1 MGKPATS
8 YRLACAA
15 CKAGEHETCTRGL
28 CTCYGTDALHVHEH
42 PPLIAEPGEEATAW
56 DDDDER
62 EGGDGLG
69 SSRIVAQWAEEERRH
84 EAATLE
90 RG

>member
-1 MGKPATS
+1 
-8 YRLACAA
+8 
-15 CKAGEHETCTRGL
+15 
-28 CTCYGTDALHVHEH
+28 
-42 PPLIAEPGEEATAW
+42 LIAEPGEEATAW